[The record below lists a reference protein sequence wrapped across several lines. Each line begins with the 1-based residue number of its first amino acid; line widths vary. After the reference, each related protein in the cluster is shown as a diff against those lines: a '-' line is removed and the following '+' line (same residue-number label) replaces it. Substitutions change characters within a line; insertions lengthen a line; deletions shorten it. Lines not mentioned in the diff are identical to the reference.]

1 MTTGVHESHH
11 VVQFGLIPV
20 VSGRVQQDV
29 AKDNVEDVSFQCGAG
44 DSILDNNLV
53 KIHCID
59 SCVIEVMSR
68 HE

>member
-1 MTTGVHESHH
+1 MTGVCESHH

-20 VSGRVQQDV
+20 ASGRVQQDV
-29 AKDNVEDVSFQCGAG
+29 AKDNVKDVSFQCGAG
-44 DSILDNNLV
+44 DSILGDDLV

-59 SCVIEVMSR
+59 SCVVKVMSG